1 MTEARKRD
9 RTKIVFTMW
18 VLLLFLCLYNQD
30 AIIKGA
36 RHGIRLCLENVVPAL
51 FPFMVF
57 SDLLSANA
65 PQSEGLFSAAFCR
78 FFRTSPKGAHAFL
91 MGALGSFP
99 LGAKVVCNAYE
110 KGELTKEEAEHLLGF
125 VNVTGPAFLV
135 AGVGAALR
143 NSVTDGLVF
152 YGIEIIAAILVGK
165 LTAPKK
171 RRIACSVQMETE
183 PFSLSKSLSAST
195 LGMLSICGTV
205 IFFSALSSLLF
216 VVLPDIICSFLMPFL
231 EITSGL
237 TTIAE
242 AFGASETLSFSLS
255 CAAVGFGG
263 ICVAMQS
270 ALFAKK
276 ANLTMK
282 GYYKGKI
289 LCALFSFLLGVL
301 WCTLMHP

>member
-9 RTKIVFTMW
+9 STKIVFTMW
-18 VLLLFLCLYNQD
+18 ILLLFLCLYNQD

-36 RHGIRLCLENVVPAL
+36 RHGIKLCLENVVPAL

-65 PQSEGLFSAAFCR
+65 PQNEGVFSAAFCR

-91 MGALGSFP
+91 MGALSSFP
-99 LGAKVVCNAYE
+99 LGAKTICNAYE

-125 VNVTGPAFLV
+125 VSITGPAFLV

-143 NSVTDGLVF
+143 NSVTDGLIF
-152 YGIEIIAAILVGK
+152 YGIEIVSTIIVGK

-171 RRIACSVQMETE
+171 RRIACSAQMETE
-183 PFSLSKSLSAST
+183 PFSLSKSLGAST

-205 IFFSALSSLLF
+205 IFFSALGSLLF
-216 VVLPDIICSFLMPFL
+216 SILPDIICLFLMPFL

-242 AFGASETLSFSLS
+242 AFGTSGTLSFSLS
-255 CAAVGFGG
+255 CAAIGFGG
-263 ICVAMQS
+263 VCVSMQS
-270 ALFAKK
+270 AIFVKK

-301 WCTLMHP
+301 WCTLKHP

>member
-9 RTKIVFTMW
+9 STRIVFTMW

-36 RHGIRLCLENVVPAL
+36 RHGIKLCLENVVPAL

-65 PQSEGLFSAAFCR
+65 PQNEGVFSAAFCR

-91 MGALGSFP
+91 MGALSSFP
-99 LGAKVVCNAYE
+99 LGAKIICNAYE

-125 VNVTGPAFLV
+125 VSITGPAFLV

-152 YGIEIIAAILVGK
+152 YGIEIVSTIIVGK

-183 PFSLSKSLSAST
+183 PFSLSKSLGAST

-205 IFFSALSSLLF
+205 IFFSALGSLLF
-216 VVLPDIICSFLMPFL
+216 AILPDIICLFLMPFL

-242 AFGASETLSFSLS
+242 AFGASGMLSFSLS
-255 CAAVGFGG
+255 CAAIGFGG

-270 ALFAKK
+270 AVFARK